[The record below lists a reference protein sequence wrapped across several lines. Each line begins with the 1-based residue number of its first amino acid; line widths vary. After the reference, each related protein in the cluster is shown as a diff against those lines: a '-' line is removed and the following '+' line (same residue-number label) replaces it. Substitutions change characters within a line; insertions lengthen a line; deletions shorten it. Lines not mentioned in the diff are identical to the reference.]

1 MNYYQRHDA
10 IINDQQLLLNFIDL
24 AKQRGLHPDKLLKG
38 TKIFYQ
44 DLPKKFQ
51 PYSPQT
57 LLTII
62 ENCSKHVNAHDISFL
77 LGRRYFPS
85 HLGTLGQA
93 LMNCRHLADMLR
105 VCQCFQVMIFPLMS
119 IELKHFNNN
128 THIIFTSAVGALSA
142 RQEIFLSEFLLSSLL
157 GAVKYRCQ
165 NFPELSIHL
174 AYDEV
179 NHIEQYQSHITS
191 LNTKLYFQQ
200 KISMLSIATP
210 LLYKPFNDSSSSLK
224 AMALSQIKAQIKAQA
239 KTQNDGQAR
248 ISFMQ
253 TATQYITKQLMQQ
266 QALSLA
272 HCAQHF
278 GYSSATFKRKLADHN
293 VSYQSLLDAVRGQQ
307 AIFQLIIYQHSN
319 EEIATSLDFTDV
331 SNFRKAFKRWTGMTP
346 SNMRAQVC

>member
-10 IINDQQLLLNFIDL
+10 VINDQQLLINFIDL

-38 TKIFYQ
+38 TKIFYP
-44 DLPKKFQ
+44 DLSKKFQ
-51 PYSPQT
+51 PYSAQT

-62 ENCSKHVNAHDISFL
+62 ENCSKHLNAHDISFL

-105 VCQCFQVMIFPLMS
+105 ICQCFQLVSFPMMN

-128 THIIFTSAVGALSA
+128 THIIFTSAVGALSE
-142 RQEIFLSEFLLSSLL
+142 RQEIFISEFLLSSLL
-157 GAVKYRCQ
+157 GAIKYRCQ
-165 NFPELSIHL
+165 SFPELSIHL
-174 AYDEV
+174 AFDEV
-179 NHIEQYQSHITS
+179 KHIEQYQSHIAS
-191 LNTKLYFQQ
+191 LTTKLYFRQN
-200 KISMLSIATP
+200 ISMLTIATP
-210 LLYKPFNDSSSSLK
+210 LLYQPFNDSSSSLK
-224 AMALSQIKAQIKAQA
+224 AMALSQIKAQIK
-239 KTQNDGQAR
+239 TQYDGQVR
-248 ISFMQ
+248 TSFMQ
-253 TATQYITKQLMQQ
+253 AVTQYMTKQLIQQ

-278 GYSSATFKRKLADHN
+278 GYSSATFKRKLSDHK
-293 VSYQSLLDAVRGQQ
+293 VSYQTLLDAIRGQQ
-307 AIFQLIIYQHSN
+307 AIFQLIVYQHSN
-319 EEIATSLDFTDV
+319 EEIAASLDFTDV